1 MSEKTGRPNS
11 AEAMLAAAKASIREG
26 KSTASTPGSR
36 TPWGDELAINPSWY
50 RSENSSAEK
59 PARQDTIRR
68 QPVKVQDQLSTPPT
82 PERPISML
90 SLVPRPNTQESRQF
104 MAELRRAE
112 AAVAQAK
119 QAGHWPQLLT
129 RDYSPQVVEFISGH
143 DTYAKYLVNEFIP
156 DYPVEALNHAEPA
169 NTVVKAQPS
178 LLERLLERQVTRN
191 RSPRTRRRLA
201 VTALAAAIVTY
212 PAGYW
217 AGDMVRR
224 DESWVSIAP
233 RMAAT
238 SADAVIKSTLVVR
251 DIATLAETPLKAYFN
266 RDDDTTEGGEPETER

>member
-1 MSEKTGRPNS
+1 MPEKAGRPNS

-112 AAVAQAK
+112 AVVAQAK
-119 QAGHWPQLLT
+119 HARREPELLT
-129 RDYSPQVVEFISGH
+129 HDYSPEVVEFMRNH
-143 DTYAKYLVNEFIP
+143 DKYAPYLADKLEADRPSTLSSYTKRVESLP
-156 DYPVEALNHAEPA
+156 YPQASRLESL
-169 NTVVKAQPS
+169 TGAQIHEMM
-178 LLERLLERQVTRN
+178 LRARK
-191 RSPRTRRRLA
+191 LA
-201 VTALAAAIVTY
+201 VRALAIAVVTY